1 MPNSNPLQG
10 VLQWF
15 QVQKQSPLF
24 LPILVSIII
33 SLFVFRW
40 FAGGDRRK
48 LPPSPPKLPI
58 IGNFHQLG
66 TLPHRNLRDLSNKYG
81 PLMILNLGSASTLVV
96 SSPEMAKEVTK
107 THDIV
112 FANRPPTKG
121 AKKLLY
127 NCTDIGFAPYGEYW
141 REVRKVC
148 VTKLLS
154 AKRVQFFDVARKEE
168 IGSLI
173 EKVKVLSSQPG
184 TVVDLTELLLNLAN
198 NLISRV
204 AFGKS
209 YEEKDGTN
217 RLGHL
222 TRDVLTLLGAF
233 SIRDLYPALGWI
245 DGLSGLTRKM
255 NKTHKEMDAF
265 LDQVIEDHLNNK
277 LGSSSD
283 GHETII
289 DTLLRVQKDKTLSIT
304 LVRDN
309 IKAIVMDLFIA
320 GTDTISIVVEWAMV
334 QLLMHPEMM
343 KRAQE
348 EVRRVVGNKSRVHE
362 DDTHHMHY
370 VKCVVKETLR
380 LHPPVPLLV
389 PRESSEDTNI
399 NGFHIPA
406 KTRVFVNSWAIQRDP
421 KSWESPEEFI
431 PERFINNPVDYKGS
445 NFEYLPFGSGR
456 RGCPGIQFGLVA
468 SELLLANLLFW
479 FDWEV
484 PLDGSGKQILDMD
497 EHFGLVVYKKNPT
510 LIIPSLH

>member
-1 MPNSNPLQG
+1 
-10 VLQWF
+10 
-15 QVQKQSPLF
+15 
-24 LPILVSIII
+24 
-33 SLFVFRW
+33 
-40 FAGGDRRK
+40 
-48 LPPSPPKLPI
+48 
-58 IGNFHQLG
+58 
-66 TLPHRNLRDLSNKYG
+66 
-81 PLMILNLGSASTLVV
+81 
-96 SSPEMAKEVTK
+96 
-107 THDIV
+107 
-112 FANRPPTKG
+112 
-121 AKKLLY
+121 
-127 NCTDIGFAPYGEYW
+127 
-141 REVRKVC
+141 
-148 VTKLLS
+148 
-154 AKRVQFFDVARKEE
+154 AKRVQSFDVARKEE
-168 IGSLI
+168 IGFLI
-173 EKVKVLSSQPG
+173 EKIKILSSKPG

-209 YEEKDGTN
+209 YEETDGTN

-233 SIRDLYPALGWI
+233 SIGDLYPALGWI

-265 LDQVIEDHLNNK
+265 LDQVIKDHLNNK

-304 LVRDN
+304 LVRHN

-320 GTDTISIVVEWAMV
+320 GTDTISVVVEWAMV
-334 QLLMHPEMM
+334 QLLMNPEMM
-343 KRAQE
+343 NRAQE
-348 EVRRVVGNKSRVHE
+348 EVRRVVGDKS
-362 DDTHHMHY
+362 M
-370 VKCVVKETLR
+370 TLR

-421 KSWESPEEFI
+421 RSWESPEEFL
-431 PERFINNPVDYKGS
+431 PERFINNH
-445 NFEYLPFGSGR
+445 
-456 RGCPGIQFGLVA
+456 FGLVA

-479 FDWEV
+479 FDWEL
-484 PLDGSGKQILDMD
+484 PLDGSSKQILDMD
-497 EHFGLVVYKKNPT
+497 EHFGLIVYKKNPT